1 MDDQNVQKLASYKIL
16 FSLNFENPQNMFIK
30 SANFFYVLQC
40 IKKRKC
46 SQLKEKMG
54 VKPSKLNS
62 PKK

>member
-40 IKKRKC
+40 IKK
-46 SQLKEKMG
+46 EKMFTIETEDG
-54 VKPSKLNS
+54 REA
-62 PKK
+62 